1 MSSTFDP
8 EKVKAMTMKFVANGI
23 LDIQLV
29 ASKRIRAALSKPG
42 TGRLYRISR
51 GRANGRNLRARGWHR
66 ASAPGQAPAVNT
78 GRLRQSWAIGMVSAD
93 QKFGIGKKKSTQG
106 LAVLTGDVTADS
118 VSFTYGSNLRYAR
131 VLEYGSRRM
140 RSRPYVRPVLGALS
154 KQALGIVKNAIA
166 RGFSGGAK

>member
-1 MSSTFDP
+1 MSTFDP
-8 EKVKAMTMKFVANGI
+8 EKIKAMTMRFVADGI

-42 TGRLYRISR
+42 TGRLYRVSR

-66 ASAPGQAPAVNT
+66 ASAPGQAPAANT

-93 QKFGIGKKKSTQG
+93 QKFGIGKRKTTQD
-106 LAVLTGDVTADS
+106 LASLTAEVTPNS
-118 VSFTYGSNLRYAR
+118 VSFTYGSNLKYAR

-140 RSRPYVRPVLGALS
+140 RSRPYVRPVFGALS

-166 RGFSGGAK
+166 RGFTGGGK